1 MCFPLFKKSFTLASE
16 VSIED
21 YDNGDDNNDNSD
33 NDSDTNLGEDIR
45 KLDYGQHVERK
56 RTLRTRGI
64 KMLELEE
71 ADKILNKG
79 FKDQIYDVYRYLP
92 PATQVCTFVLTQ
104 YIKQFYIYQFLIEV
118 CFISATLPHEILEM
132 TIKFML
138 DPIRYVHLI
147 F

>member
-21 YDNGDDNNDNSD
+21 YDNGDDNNDNND

-71 ADKILNKG
+71 ADKRRQWLAAYGDIGKERL
-79 FKDQIYDVYRYLP
+79 
-92 PATQVCTFVLTQ
+92 
-104 YIKQFYIYQFLIEV
+104 
-118 CFISATLPHEILEM
+118 CFPRCPRTSSMGA
-132 TIKFML
+132 
-138 DPIRYVHLI
+138 RAAR
-147 F
+147 

>member
-1 MCFPLFKKSFTLASE
+1 
-16 VSIED
+16 
-21 YDNGDDNNDNSD
+21 
-33 NDSDTNLGEDIR
+33 
-45 KLDYGQHVERK
+45 
-56 RTLRTRGI
+56 
-64 KMLELEE
+64 MLELEE

-118 CFISATLPHEILEM
+118 CLISATLPHEIHEILEM
-132 TIKFML
+132 TSKFMS